1 MISLKYCFRQFLSL
15 FPVPCSLFPVPCSLF
30 PIPYSLFPFPF
41 SLFPTSGTSSISWCS
56 S

>member
-30 PIPYSLFPFPF
+30 PIPC
-41 SLFPTSGTSSISWCS
+41 SLFPTSGTSLVEIMV
-56 S
+56 